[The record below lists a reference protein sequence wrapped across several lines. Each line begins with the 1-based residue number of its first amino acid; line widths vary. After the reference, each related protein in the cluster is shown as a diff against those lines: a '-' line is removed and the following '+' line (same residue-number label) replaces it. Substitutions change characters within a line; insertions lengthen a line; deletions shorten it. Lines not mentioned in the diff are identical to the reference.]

1 LLAQCLL
8 HVHVLHVLLLC
19 LPLLLLIRLLRLL
32 LLLVQQCLPLLLQAA
47 ACMLLPLPLP
57 LLPPLGR
64 LTVEETDRLVYLRLV
79 DLARPGYTYRVA
91 AWMT

>member
-1 LLAQCLL
+1 MLAQCLL

-47 ACMLLPLPLP
+47 ACMLLLPLP
-57 LLPPLGR
+57 LLPPFGR